1 MAWREARRPC
11 AFFPTHREPSFL
23 GAVAEW
29 LLHQPMHDMP
39 FELSEKTLRTGFS
52 VRIPAKS
59 AARGR
64 PAHRA
69 GPPRGDQSRHRRKS
83 FDFFSFAYSILP
95 YGWNLSF
102 PPRIILER
110 IYANRG
116 NRDLH
121 LNFELLL
128 KTGALASTTRLLRR
142 TTQHYTFAT
151 LFPRTTA
158 LRLTTLVLRLLRVA
172 LRWRENPSTLE
183 RKPHQT
189 LKIHK
194 FCTGPVGT
202 YKNI

>member
-1 MAWREARRPC
+1 
-11 AFFPTHREPSFL
+11 
-23 GAVAEW
+23 
-29 LLHQPMHDMP
+29 MP

-116 NRDLH
+116 NRHLH
-121 LNFELLL
+121 LHFELSL
-128 KTGALASTTRLLRR
+128 KTGVLASAGVPGSILIEVIHSPARCIDVRAWSSDRSPALPRSVCLECPLVVRGAASRGLEIFPPLQRSYCLHRGVKPGTKPEKQHRTREGL
-142 TTQHYTFAT
+142 AT
-151 LFPRTTA
+151 
-158 LRLTTLVLRLLRVA
+158 
-172 LRWRENPSTLE
+172 
-183 RKPHQT
+183 
-189 LKIHK
+189 
-194 FCTGPVGT
+194 G
-202 YKNI
+202 